1 MDETEKR
8 IAFGPVP
15 SRRLGRS
22 LGINNIP
29 PKICTYSCVYCQLGK
44 THHVQTSREPFYSP
58 VEIRKAVEKT
68 VRETLKRQEH
78 IEYLTFVPDGEPTLD
93 NNLGDTIVT
102 CRQLGIK
109 TAVITNASLLWQEEV
124 RRDLLNSDYVSL
136 KIDAVHE
143 DIWRRINRPS
153 KSVQLD
159 TVLEGIIDFS
169 HEFTGKLVTET
180 MLIHTLNDTLQ
191 ELTDIAS
198 FIAKVHPQTSYIAL
212 PIRPPAEKWVQ
223 TPDEKTITMAHEI
236 FRKKSLP
243 VEYLIGYEGN
253 TFASTGNPREDI
265 LNITMVHP
273 MKQEAIQEVL
283 KKARKKWDVIETLLS
298 EKKLVEIIYNKETF
312 YLRKLPHHKKK
323 DCSCI
328 KKGTA

>member
-1 MDETEKR
+1 MDETDKR
-8 IAFGPVP
+8 LVFGPVP
-15 SRRLGRS
+15 SRRLGCS

-44 THHVQTSREPFYSP
+44 THHVQINRESFYSP
-58 VEIRKAVEKT
+58 VEIRKVVEKT
-68 VRETLKRQEH
+68 VRATLKRQEH
-78 IEYLTFVPDGEPTLD
+78 IDYLTFVPDGEPTLD
-93 NNLGDTIVT
+93 DNLGDAIVT

-124 RRDLLNSDYVSL
+124 REDLVNSDYVSL

-153 KSVQLD
+153 KSVQLENI
-159 TVLEGIIDFS
+159 LEGIIDFS
-169 HEFTGKLVTET
+169 HEFTGTLVTET
-180 MLIHTLNDTLQ
+180 MLIHTLNDTIQ

-198 FIAKVHPQTSYIAL
+198 FIAKVHPQISYIAL

-243 VEYLIGYEGN
+243 VEYLSLIH
-253 TFASTGNPREDI
+253 I
-265 LNITMVHP
+265 
-273 MKQEAIQEVL
+273 
-283 KKARKKWDVIETLLS
+283 
-298 EKKLVEIIYNKETF
+298 
-312 YLRKLPHHKKK
+312 
-323 DCSCI
+323 
-328 KKGTA
+328 

>member
-1 MDETEKR
+1 MNETEKR

-44 THHVQTSREPFYSP
+44 THHVQINRESFYSP
-58 VEIRKAVEKT
+58 LEIRKAVKKT
-68 VRETLKRQEH
+68 VRTTLKRQEH
-78 IEYLTFVPDGEPTLD
+78 IDYLTFVPDGEPTLD
-93 NNLGDTIVT
+93 GNLGDAIVT

-109 TAVITNASLLWQEEV
+109 TAVITNASLLWQEDV
-124 RRDLLNSDYVSL
+124 RRDLVNSDYVSL
-136 KIDAVHE
+136 KIDAVHD

-153 KSVQLD
+153 KSVKLESI
-159 TVLEGIIDFS
+159 LEGIIDFS
-169 HEFTGKLVTET
+169 HEFTGTLVTET
-180 MLIHTLNDTLQ
+180 MLIHTLNDTIP

-223 TPDEKTITMAHEI
+223 PADEKIITMAHEI

-243 VEYLIGYEGN
+243 VEYLIAYEGN
-253 TFASTGNPREDI
+253 IFSSTGNPREDI
-265 LNITMVHP
+265 LNITSVHP
-273 MKQEAIQEVL
+273 MKQEAIQEIL
-283 KKARKKWDVIETLLS
+283 KKTHKKWDVIEKLLS
-298 EKKLVEIIYNKETF
+298 DKKLVEITYNGETF

-323 DCSCI
+323 KAPS
-328 KKGTA
+328 